1 MVPTRKQLSKYFYDV
16 TYKYYVN
23 AQVLNEIIAHND

>member
-1 MVPTRKQLSKYFYDV
+1 MVPTRKKLSKYFYDV